1 MVTKVFLL
9 LAALLAALC
18 GGAMLWPLFRAGKRR
33 LWGALVAGM
42 VVGTLGLYQLLG
54 TPAGLQPQAE
64 LAATPQSLEE
74 GVRQLQAAMEKNPA
88 RTDGWVLL
96 ARSQLELGRVAD
108 AAASYER
115 AVKLTPDEPGLLVEA
130 AQTRA
135 QAADGF
141 LFDDTAV
148 QWLEQARQLA
158 PGHERATWLLG
169 IVQRQRGQPAQAA
182 QTWESLLPRLEAKA
196 AAALRI
202 QIDDARADAG
212 LPPSA
217 PPPSAPPPEA
227 PASATAAGD
236 HAIRVQV
243 TLAPALQ
250 ARAAAGKDTLFV
262 IARVPDGPPMPVAV
276 QRHPAASAP
285 LTVTLD
291 DSNSPMPTQKL
302 SALAEVEVFA
312 RLSASGTTQ
321 RHPDDVES
329 VPVKVS
335 LPTTRTVE
343 IILGPAVP

>member
-33 LWGALVAGM
+33 IWGALVAGM
-42 VVGTLGLYQLLG
+42 VVATLGLYQLLG

-64 LAATPQSLEE
+64 LAAAPQSLEE

-96 ARSQLELGRVAD
+96 ARSQLELGRVAE

-182 QTWESLLPRLEAKA
+182 HTWESLLPRLEAKA

-217 PPPSAPPPEA
+217 RPPEV
-227 PASATAAGD
+227 PASAAAASE

-343 IILGPAVP
+343 IILGPAVR

>member
-9 LAALLAALC
+9 LTALLAALC

>member
-1 MVTKVFLL
+1 MVTNVFLL

-33 LWGALVAGM
+33 IWGALVAGM
-42 VVGTLGLYQLLG
+42 VVATLGLYQLLG

-64 LAATPQSLEE
+64 LAAAPQSLEE

-96 ARSQLELGRVAD
+96 ARSQLELGRVAE

-217 PPPSAPPPEA
+217 RPPEV
-227 PASATAAGD
+227 PASAAAASE
-236 HAIRVQV
+236 HTIRVQV

-250 ARAAAGKDTLFV
+250 ARAAAGKDMLFV

>member
-1 MVTKVFLL
+1 MVSKVFLL
-9 LAALLAALC
+9 LAALLAVLC
-18 GGAMLWPLFRAGKRR
+18 GGAMLWPLLRAGRHR
-33 LWGALVAGM
+33 LWSALVAGM
-42 VVGTLGLYQLLG
+42 VVATLGLYLLLG
-54 TPAGLQPQAE
+54 TPAGLQPQAG
-64 LAATPQSLEE
+64 LAAAPQSLEE
-74 GVRQLQAAMEKNPA
+74 GVRQLEAAMESNPA

-96 ARSQLELGRVAD
+96 ARSQLELGRIAD

-130 AQTRA
+130 AQARA

-148 QWLEQARQLA
+148 QWLEQARQLV

-182 QTWESLLPRLEAKA
+182 QTWESLLPRLEPKA

-212 LPPSA
+212 LPPST
-217 PPPSAPPPEA
+217 PSAQA
-227 PASATAAGD
+227 PASATAAGS
-236 HAIRVQV
+236 HALRVQV

-250 ARAAAGKDTLFV
+250 ARAAAGKDTLFI
-262 IARVPDGPPMPVAV
+262 IARVPGGPPMPVAV
-276 QRHPAASAP
+276 QRHPATPDP

-321 RHPDDVES
+321 RHADDVES
-329 VPVKVS
+329 VPVKIS
-335 LPTTRTVE
+335 LPFNGTVE
-343 IILGPAVP
+343 ITLGPGAP